1 MEAVKLKKLGMTQK
15 EIGLYLKLLE
25 YGESGVNQLAR
36 SLGANRTSTYSL
48 LKAMQKKGFVSFY
61 VKKKVKIFVPT
72 DPALLINQLIEGANS
87 LKKIL
92 PELLA
97 IHNQHGKTKPKIT
110 FYEGVDGIKQIGELL
125 LAVPGSTRL
134 SFMGIDKDIHPEI
147 EKYYEE
153 DFINRRIE
161 LEITY
166 RGIVTGKLPMG
177 NKYKATEKDQLR
189 VLKYIDSKKLPI
201 RIHIDVFSK
210 NKVALYSYHKDDL
223 MGVVIEHENFYNTM
237 KTVFELAWA
246 GVDSFEK

>member
-1 MEAVKLKKLGMTQK
+1 MDNLKLKKLGMSKK
-15 EIGLYLKLLE
+15 EIIIYLKLLE
-25 YGESGVNQLAR
+25 YGESGVNNLAR
-36 SLGANRTSTYSL
+36 NVGENRTSVYSV

-61 VKKKVKIFVPT
+61 IKKNLNFFVPT
-72 DPALLINQLIEGANS
+72 DPGILIGQFVDSANS
-87 LKKIL
+87 LKKLL

-97 IHNQHGKTKPKIT
+97 VHNKYGKTKPKIT

-134 SFMGIDKDIHPEI
+134 SFMGIDKNIHPEI

-161 LEITY
+161 AGITY

-177 NKYKATEKDQLR
+177 SKHKPTEKGQLR
-189 VLKYIDSKKLPI
+189 SLKYIDSKKLPI
-201 RIHIDVFSK
+201 KIHIDIFSE
-210 NKVALYSYHKDDL
+210 NKVALYSYRKDNL
-223 MGVVIEHENFYNTM
+223 MGVVIEHEDFFNTM

-246 GVDSFEK
+246 GVGVVK

>member
-1 MEAVKLKKLGMTQK
+1 METIKLKKLGMTQK
-15 EIGLYLKLLE
+15 EVNLYLKLLE
-25 YGESGVNQLAR
+25 YGESGVNNLAR
-36 SLGANRTSTYSL
+36 SVGGNRTSTYSL

-61 VKKKVKIFVPT
+61 VKKKVQIFVPT
-72 DPALLINQLIEGANS
+72 DPALLINQLVEGANS

-110 FYEGVDGIKQIGELL
+110 FYEGIDGIKQIGELL

-134 SFMGIDKDIHPEI
+134 SFMGIDKNIHPEI
-147 EKYYEE
+147 ERYYEE

-161 LEITY
+161 LGITY

-177 NKYKATEKDQLR
+177 NKYKATEEGQLR
-189 VLKYIDSKKLPI
+189 VLKYIDSKKFPI
-201 RIHIDVFSK
+201 RIHIDVFPK

-246 GVDSFEK
+246 GVDTF